1 LLLFFALILIFKKY
15 CIKIFILM
23 IAFFLYP
30 LKFFA
35 QGKYAYLTLLP
46 ALCSIS
52 EDQEWGNGYSFYY

>member
-1 LLLFFALILIFKKY
+1 
-15 CIKIFILM
+15 M
-23 IAFFLYP
+23 IAFFSYP

-52 EDQEWGNGYSFYY
+52 EDQEWGNGYSFYYYKLQLTHVTNILWLVNSI